1 MATVINTQVVEQIP
15 PGYKLVTDFREFF
28 TQIVV
33 EKKDYKIGCQFIITS
48 LRDPII
54 RYEVY
59 TITKEW
65 QEKDL
70 GYRKLQKLLPFI
82 QEGKCWLQTQAK
94 EEVIENIKEE
104 VKVVIPSYNKEDID
118 F

>member
-1 MATVINTQVVEQIP
+1 MIVEQVP
-15 PGYKLVTDFREFF
+15 KDFKKVESFKEFYV
-28 TQIVV
+28 QNVI

-70 GYRKLQKLLPFI
+70 GYRKLQELLPFI